1 MTNVWRCLHFIP
13 LVSRAPLSPHSQT
26 ARLLTA
32 VAVLVGLLAAFLIE
46 RGSASASVE
55 ERLDRTAN
63 KIDRVNQ
70 KRGVLSGEIDAL
82 NGRIRT
88 IETQVAALRVEER
101 AAERRL
107 ADKQAELDTA
117 VGELRSAYRELKVLA
132 KKLEVSLDTLR
143 DRLVAIYEAGTTEV
157 SDLVF
162 ASEDYSDLIERS
174 EYIEQI
180 QSSDEKLIMR
190 VRELRDRQK
199 TLVLK
204 LKTVKERIEA
214 VRDQIAEEEEALATA
229 RAAVQRRESSLVA
242 ARGKRRSALSQL
254 DERVG
259 RLENI
264 RAELQ
269 AEIQAEIMAASGV
282 STLPA
287 GPMSAP
293 SAAGLVWP
301 LSGTVTSGFGY
312 RWGRM
317 HEGIDVA
324 VPEGTPVRAAKGGTV
339 ILASY
344 YGGYGNYICVDH
356 GGGLSTCYAHLSGY
370 ASSTGQRVGR
380 GQVIGYSGN
389 TGSSTGPHLHFEV
402 RINGAAQDPMAYL

>member
-1 MTNVWRCLHFIP
+1 LA
-13 LVSRAPLSPHSQT
+13 SRAPLSPHSAT
-26 ARLLTA
+26 ARLLTLA
-32 VAVLVGLLAAFLIE
+32 AVLLVVLGGLVLT
-46 RGSASASVE
+46 RMPASASVE
-55 ERLDRTAN
+55 DRLDRTNA
-63 KIDRVNQ
+63 KIDRANQ
-70 KRGVLSGEIDAL
+70 KRGVLSNEVEAL

-107 ADKQAELDTA
+107 AAKQSELDVA
-117 VGELRSAYRELKVLA
+117 EEELEDAYRELKVLA
-132 KKLEVSLDTLR
+132 RKLKFSLDTLR
-143 DRLVAIYEAGTTEV
+143 ERLVAIYEAGTTEV

-162 ASEDYSDLIERS
+162 ASENYGDLIKRS

-180 QSSDEKLIMR
+180 QSSDEKLIVR

-199 TLVLK
+199 ELVTK
-204 LKTVKERIEA
+204 LKTVKERIEK
-214 VRDQIAEEEEALATA
+214 VRDQIAREEQALAVA
-229 RAAVQRRESSLVA
+229 RSTVQRREGRLVA
-242 ARGKRRSALSQL
+242 ARGERRTAMSRI
-254 DERVG
+254 DDRVG

-264 RAELQ
+264 RADLQAKVQ
-269 AEIQAEIMAASGV
+269 AEIAAATGV

-317 HEGIDVA
+317 HEGIDIA
-324 VPEGTPVRAAKGGTV
+324 VPVGTPIRAAKSGKV

-370 ASSTGQRVGR
+370 ASSTGQRVSQ

-402 RINGAAQDPMAYL
+402 RVNGAAQDPMGYL

>member
-1 MTNVWRCLHFIP
+1 MTP
-13 LVSRAPLSPHSQT
+13 RAPLSPQSPV

-32 VAVLVGLLAAFLIE
+32 GAILFAILGGFVLA
-46 RGSASASVE
+46 RDSATASVE
-55 ERLDRTAN
+55 ERLDQTER
-63 KIDRVNQ
+63 KLDRANQ
-70 KRGVLSGEIDAL
+70 KRGVLSSEIESL
-82 NGRIRT
+82 NGRIRA

-107 ADKQAELDTA
+107 ADKQAELDVA
-117 VGELRSAYRELKVLA
+117 VGELREAYGELRLLA
-132 KKLEVSLDTLR
+132 KKLKVSLDTLR
-143 DRLVAIYEAGTTEV
+143 SRLVAIYESGTTEV

-162 ASEDYSDLIERS
+162 ASEDYGDLIERS

-180 QSSDEKLIMR
+180 QSSDEKLVAR
-190 VRELRDRQK
+190 VRDLRDRQK
-199 TLVLK
+199 ALVLK
-204 LKTVKERIEA
+204 LKTVKERIEK
-214 VRDQIAEEEEALATA
+214 VRDQIAEEEQALQVA
-229 RAAVQRRESSLVA
+229 RAAVQSREDSLVA
-242 ARGKRRSALSQL
+242 ARGQRSAALSQV

-259 RLENI
+259 RLESI
-264 RAELQ
+264 RADLQ
-269 AEIQAEIMAASGV
+269 AEIQAEIAAASGV

-301 LSGTVTSGFGY
+301 LSGTLTSGFGY

-317 HEGIDVA
+317 HEGIDIA
-324 VPEGTPVRAAKGGTV
+324 VPEGTPVRAAKSGTV

-370 ASSTGQRVGR
+370 ASSTGQRVSQ

-402 RINGAAQDPMAYL
+402 RINGAAQDPMGYL

>member
-1 MTNVWRCLHFIP
+1 M
-13 LVSRAPLSPHSQT
+13 VSRAPLSPHSQT

-32 VAVLVGLLAAFLIE
+32 ATVLVGLLAAFVIE

-55 ERLDRTAN
+55 ERLDRTEN

-70 KRGVLSGEIDAL
+70 KRGVLSSEIGAL

-117 VGELRSAYRELKVLA
+117 VGELEDAYRELKVLA
-132 KKLEVSLDTLR
+132 KKLEISLDTLR

-180 QSSDEKLIMR
+180 QNSDEKLIIR

-214 VRDQIAEEEEALATA
+214 VRDQIAEEEQALATA
-229 RAAVQRRESSLVA
+229 RAAVQKRESSLVA

-254 DERVG
+254 DDRAG

-293 SAAGLVWP
+293 SAAGLIWP

-317 HEGIDVA
+317 HEGIDIA
-324 VPEGTPVRAAKGGTV
+324 VPEGTPVRSAKGGTV

-370 ASSTGQRVGR
+370 ASSTGQRVSR

>member
-1 MTNVWRCLHFIP
+1 MAP
-13 LVSRAPLSPHSQT
+13 RAPLSPPSPI
-26 ARLLTA
+26 ARLATA
-32 VAVLVGLLAAFLIE
+32 AAVLITLLGGLILTRGAAD
-46 RGSASASVE
+46 ASVE
-55 ERLDRTAN
+55 ERLDQTEQ
-63 KIDRVNQ
+63 KLDRANQ
-70 KRGVLSGEIDAL
+70 KRGVLSNEIEAL

-101 AAERRL
+101 AAEKRL
-107 ADKQAELDTA
+107 ADKQAELDVA
-117 VGELRSAYRELKVLA
+117 VGELKEAYGELRLLA
-132 KKLEVSLDTLR
+132 KKLKVSLDTLR
-143 DRLVAIYEAGTTEV
+143 SRLVAIYESGTTEV

-162 ASEDYSDLIERS
+162 ASEDYGDLIERS

-180 QSSDEKLIMR
+180 QSSDEKLVAR
-190 VRELRDRQK
+190 VRDLRDRQK
-199 TLVLK
+199 KLVLK
-204 LKTVKERIEA
+204 LKTVKERIEK
-214 VRDQIAEEEEALATA
+214 VRDQIAEEEQALEVA
-229 RAAVQRRESSLVA
+229 RSAVQARESNLIA
-242 ARGKRRSALSQL
+242 ARGQRNAALSQI
-254 DERVG
+254 DEQVG
-259 RLENI
+259 RLESI
-264 RAELQ
+264 RADLQ
-269 AEIQAEIMAASGV
+269 AEIQAEIAAASGV

-301 LSGTVTSGFGY
+301 LSGTLTSGFGY

-317 HEGIDVA
+317 HEGIDIS
-324 VPEGTPVRAAKGGTV
+324 VPEGTPVRAAKSGTV

-370 ASSTGQRVGR
+370 ASSSGQRVSQ

-402 RINGAAQDPMAYL
+402 RINGAAQDPMGYL

>member
-1 MTNVWRCLHFIP
+1 VAP
-13 LVSRAPLSPHSQT
+13 RAPLSPPSPI
-26 ARLLTA
+26 ARLATA
-32 VAVLVGLLAAFLIE
+32 AAVLITLLGGLILTRGAAD
-46 RGSASASVE
+46 ASVE
-55 ERLDRTAN
+55 ERLDQTEQ
-63 KIDRVNQ
+63 KLDRANQ
-70 KRGVLSGEIDAL
+70 KRGVLSNEIEAL

-101 AAERRL
+101 AAEKRL
-107 ADKQAELDTA
+107 ADKQAELDVA
-117 VGELRSAYRELKVLA
+117 VGELKEAYGELRLLA
-132 KKLEVSLDTLR
+132 KKLKVSLDTLR
-143 DRLVAIYEAGTTEV
+143 SRLVAIYESGTTEV

-162 ASEDYSDLIERS
+162 ASEDYGDLIERS

-180 QSSDEKLIMR
+180 QSSDEKLVAR
-190 VRELRDRQK
+190 VRDLRDRQK
-199 TLVLK
+199 KLVLK
-204 LKTVKERIEA
+204 LKTVKERIEK
-214 VRDQIAEEEEALATA
+214 VRDQIAEEEQALEVA
-229 RAAVQRRESSLVA
+229 RSAVQARESNLIA
-242 ARGKRRSALSQL
+242 ARGQRNAALSQI
-254 DERVG
+254 DEQVG
-259 RLENI
+259 RLESI
-264 RAELQ
+264 RADLQ
-269 AEIQAEIMAASGV
+269 AEIQAEIAAASGV

-301 LSGTVTSGFGY
+301 LSGTLTSGFGY

-317 HEGIDVA
+317 HEGIDIS
-324 VPEGTPVRAAKGGTV
+324 VPEGTPVRAAKSGTV

-370 ASSTGQRVGR
+370 ASSSGQRVSQ

-402 RINGAAQDPMAYL
+402 RINGAAQDPMGYL

>member
-1 MTNVWRCLHFIP
+1 M
-13 LVSRAPLSPHSQT
+13 VSRAPLSSHSQI

-32 VAVLVGLLAAFLIE
+32 AAVLVGLLAAFLIE
-46 RGSASASVE
+46 RESASASVE
-55 ERLDRTAN
+55 ERLDRTES

-70 KRGVLSGEIDAL
+70 KRGVLSSEIGAL

-107 ADKQAELDTA
+107 ADKQAELDRA
-117 VGELRSAYRELKVLA
+117 EGELKDAYRELKVLA
-132 KKLEVSLDTLR
+132 AKLEISLDTLR

-180 QSSDEKLIMR
+180 QNSDEKLIVR

-214 VRDQIAEEEEALATA
+214 VRDEIAEEEEALATA

-254 DERVG
+254 DDRVG

-264 RAELQ
+264 RADLQ

-324 VPEGTPVRAAKGGTV
+324 VPEGTPVRSAKGGTV

-370 ASSTGQRVGR
+370 ASSTGQRVSR

>member
-1 MTNVWRCLHFIP
+1 MTP
-13 LVSRAPLSPHSQT
+13 RAPLSPQSPV

-32 VAVLVGLLAAFLIE
+32 GAILFAILGGFVLA
-46 RGSASASVE
+46 RDSATASVE
-55 ERLDRTAN
+55 ERLDQTER
-63 KIDRVNQ
+63 KLDRANQ
-70 KRGVLSGEIDAL
+70 KRGVLSSEIESL
-82 NGRIRT
+82 NGRIRA

-107 ADKQAELDTA
+107 ADKQAELDVA
-117 VGELRSAYRELKVLA
+117 VGELREAYGELRLLA
-132 KKLEVSLDTLR
+132 KKLKVSLDTLR
-143 DRLVAIYEAGTTEV
+143 SRLVAIYESGTTEV

-162 ASEDYSDLIERS
+162 ASEDYGDLIERS

-180 QSSDEKLIMR
+180 QSSDEKLVAR
-190 VRELRDRQK
+190 VRDLRDRQK
-199 TLVLK
+199 KLVLK
-204 LKTVKERIEA
+204 LKTVKERIEK
-214 VRDQIAEEEEALATA
+214 VRDQIAEEEQALQVA
-229 RAAVQRRESSLVA
+229 RAAVQSREESLVA
-242 ARGKRRSALSQL
+242 ARGQRSAALSQV

-259 RLENI
+259 RLESI
-264 RAELQ
+264 RADLQ
-269 AEIQAEIMAASGV
+269 AEIQAEIAAASGV

-301 LSGTVTSGFGY
+301 LSGTLTSGFGY

-317 HEGIDVA
+317 HEGIDIA
-324 VPEGTPVRAAKGGTV
+324 VPEGTPVRAAKSGTV

-370 ASSTGQRVGR
+370 ASSTGQRVSQ

-402 RINGAAQDPMAYL
+402 RINGAAQDPMGYL

>member
-1 MTNVWRCLHFIP
+1 MLTLS
-13 LVSRAPLSPHSQT
+13 LLASRAPLSPQSAV
-26 ARLLTA
+26 ARLLLA
-32 VAVLVGLLAAFLIE
+32 GAVLLALLAGPQLL
-46 RGSASASVE
+46 RGSAEASVE
-55 ERLDRTAN
+55 ERLDKTEK
-63 KIDRVNQ
+63 KIDSVNQ
-70 KRGVLSGEIDAL
+70 KRGVLSGEIEAL
-82 NGRIRT
+82 NGRIRA
-88 IETQVAALRVEER
+88 IETQVAALRVEEQ

-117 VGELRSAYRELKVLA
+117 IGELEAAYRELKLLA
-132 KKLEVSLDTLR
+132 KKLKISLDTLR
-143 DRLVAIYEAGTTEV
+143 GRLVAIYEAGTTEV

-162 ASEDYSDLIERS
+162 ASEDYGDLIERS

-180 QSSDEKLIMR
+180 QDSDEKLIAR

-204 LKTVKERIEA
+204 LKTVKERIER
-214 VRDQIAEEEEALATA
+214 VRDQIAEEEQALEVA

-242 ARGKRRSALSQL
+242 ARGQRSSALSQL
-254 DERVG
+254 DDRVG

-264 RAELQ
+264 RADLQ
-269 AEIQAEIMAASGV
+269 AKIQAEVMAASGV

-301 LSGTVTSGFGY
+301 LSGTLTSGFGY

-317 HEGIDVA
+317 HEGIDIA
-324 VPEGTPVRAAKGGTV
+324 VPEGTPVRSAKSGTV

-370 ASSTGQRVGR
+370 ASSTGQRVSQ
-380 GQVIGYSGN
+380 GQIIGYSGN

>member
-1 MTNVWRCLHFIP
+1 MTP
-13 LVSRAPLSPHSQT
+13 RAPLSPQSPV

-32 VAVLVGLLAAFLIE
+32 GAILFAILGGFVLA
-46 RGSASASVE
+46 RDSATASVE
-55 ERLDRTAN
+55 ERLDQTER
-63 KIDRVNQ
+63 KLDRANQ
-70 KRGVLSGEIDAL
+70 KRGVLSSEIESL
-82 NGRIRT
+82 NGRIRA

-107 ADKQAELDTA
+107 ADKQAELDVA
-117 VGELRSAYRELKVLA
+117 VGELREAYGELRLLA
-132 KKLEVSLDTLR
+132 KKLKVSLDTLR
-143 DRLVAIYEAGTTEV
+143 SRLVAIYESGTTEV

-162 ASEDYSDLIERS
+162 ASEDYGDLIERS

-180 QSSDEKLIMR
+180 QSSDEKLVAR
-190 VRELRDRQK
+190 VRDLRDRQK
-199 TLVLK
+199 ALVLK
-204 LKTVKERIEA
+204 LKTVKERIEK
-214 VRDQIAEEEEALATA
+214 VRDQIAEEEQALQVA
-229 RAAVQRRESSLVA
+229 RAAVQSREESLVA
-242 ARGKRRSALSQL
+242 ARGQRSAALSQV

-259 RLENI
+259 RLESI
-264 RAELQ
+264 RADLQ
-269 AEIQAEIMAASGV
+269 AEIQAEIAAASGV

-301 LSGTVTSGFGY
+301 LSGTLTSGFGY

-317 HEGIDVA
+317 HEGIDIA
-324 VPEGTPVRAAKGGTV
+324 VPEGTPVRAAKSGTV

-370 ASSTGQRVGR
+370 ASSTGQRVSQ

-402 RINGAAQDPMAYL
+402 RINGAAQDPMGYL

>member
-1 MTNVWRCLHFIP
+1 MLTLAP
-13 LVSRAPLSPHSQT
+13 LDSRAPLSPHSP
-26 ARLLTA
+26 AGRLLSA
-32 VAVLVGLLAAFLIE
+32 AAVLLVVLAGLVLSQMPAN
-46 RGSASASVE
+46 ASVE
-55 ERLDRTAN
+55 DRLSDTEQ
-63 KIDRVNQ
+63 KIDRANQ
-70 KRGVLSGEIDAL
+70 KRGVLSNEVEAL

-107 ADKQAELDTA
+107 AAKQSELDVA
-117 VGELRSAYRELKVLA
+117 VEELQAAYRELKILA
-132 KKLEVSLDTLR
+132 KKLKLSLNTLR
-143 DRLVAIYEAGTTEV
+143 ERLVAIYEAGTTEV

-162 ASEDYSDLIERS
+162 ASEDYSDLVKRS

-180 QSSDEKLIMR
+180 QNSDEKLIIR

-199 TLVLK
+199 ELVTK
-204 LKTVKERIEA
+204 LRTVKERIEK
-214 VRDQIAEEEEALATA
+214 VRDEIAREEEALALA
-229 RAAVQRRESSLVA
+229 RSTVQEREGRLVA
-242 ARGKRRSALSQL
+242 ARGERRAAMSRI
-254 DERVG
+254 DDRVG

-264 RAELQ
+264 RADLQAKVQ
-269 AEIQAEIMAASGV
+269 AEIAAATGV

-317 HEGIDVA
+317 HEGIDIA
-324 VPEGTPVRAAKGGTV
+324 VPNGTPIRAAKAGRV
-339 ILASY
+339 IMASY
-344 YGGYGNYICVDH
+344 NGGYGNYTCVDH
-356 GGGLSTCYAHLSGY
+356 GGGLSTCYAHQSGF
-370 ASSTGQRVGR
+370 AASTGQRVSQ
-380 GQVIGYSGN
+380 GQIIGYSGN

-402 RINGAAQDPMAYL
+402 RVNGAAQDPMAYL

>member
-1 MTNVWRCLHFIP
+1 MTP
-13 LVSRAPLSPHSQT
+13 RAPLSPQSPV

-32 VAVLVGLLAAFLIE
+32 GAVLFAILGGFILA
-46 RGSASASVE
+46 RDSATASVE
-55 ERLDRTAN
+55 ERLDQTER
-63 KIDRVNQ
+63 KLDRANQ
-70 KRGVLSGEIDAL
+70 KRGVLSSEIESL
-82 NGRIRT
+82 NGRIRA

-107 ADKQAELDTA
+107 ADKQAELDVA
-117 VGELRSAYRELKVLA
+117 VGELREAYGELRLLA
-132 KKLEVSLDTLR
+132 KKLKVSLDTLR
-143 DRLVAIYEAGTTEV
+143 SRLVAIYESGTTEV

-162 ASEDYSDLIERS
+162 ASEDYGDLIERS

-180 QSSDEKLIMR
+180 QSSDEKLVAR
-190 VRELRDRQK
+190 VRDLRDRQK
-199 TLVLK
+199 KLVLK
-204 LKTVKERIEA
+204 LKTVKERIEK
-214 VRDQIAEEEEALATA
+214 VRDQIAEEEQALQVA
-229 RAAVQRRESSLVA
+229 RAAVQSREDSLVA
-242 ARGKRRSALSQL
+242 ARGQRSAALSQV
-254 DERVG
+254 DEQVG
-259 RLENI
+259 RLESI
-264 RAELQ
+264 RADLQ
-269 AEIQAEIMAASGV
+269 AEIQAEIAAASGV

-301 LSGTVTSGFGY
+301 LSGTLTSGFGY

-317 HEGIDVA
+317 HEGIDIAVA
-324 VPEGTPVRAAKGGTV
+324 EGTPVRAAKSGTV

-370 ASSTGQRVGR
+370 ASSTGQRVSQ

-402 RINGAAQDPMAYL
+402 RINGAAQDPMGYL

>member
-1 MTNVWRCLHFIP
+1 MVP
-13 LVSRAPLSPHSQT
+13 RAPLSPHSQT

-32 VAVLVGLLAAFLIE
+32 AAVLVGLLSAFLIE
-46 RGSASASVE
+46 RGTASASVE
-55 ERLDRTAN
+55 ERLDRTEN

-107 ADKQAELDTA
+107 ADKQAELDEA
-117 VGELRSAYRELKVLA
+117 EEELNDAYRELKILA
-132 KKLEVSLDTLR
+132 KKLEISLDTLR

-162 ASEDYSDLIERS
+162 ASEDYGDLIERS

-180 QSSDEKLIMR
+180 QNSDEKLIVR

-214 VRDQIAEEEEALATA
+214 VRDEIAEEEEALATA
-229 RAAVQRRESSLVA
+229 RAAVQKRESSLVA

-254 DERVG
+254 DDRVG

-264 RAELQ
+264 RADLQ

-317 HEGIDVA
+317 HEGIDIA
-324 VPEGTPVRAAKGGTV
+324 VPEGTPVRSAKGGTV

-370 ASSTGQRVGR
+370 ASSTGQRVSR